1 MALVDQHNAIL
12 TKDNLAKKNWS
23 DDMHCLFCNEVETID
38 HLFFVRVSSKYTWSL
53 VASVLGASHRPI
65 SFGQFWQ
72 WASVLLPNRKHF
84 HIIGLAAICWALW
97 TTRND
102 SCFEKKAIRSPTKIV
117 CSASSFIKYWAGP
130 QTGRNKEELEAGAAA
145 LLKTAL
151 HFHTQ
156 ASGNG
161 AGIALLQ

>member
-1 MALVDQHNAIL
+1 
-12 TKDNLAKKNWS
+12 
-23 DDMHCLFCNEVETID
+23 MHCLFCNEVETID
-38 HLFFVRVSSKYTWSL
+38 HLFFLCVSSKYTWSL

-102 SCFEKKAIRSPTKIV
+102 SCFEKKAIRSPTEVV
-117 CSASSFIKYWAGP
+117 CSASSFIKYWAGL
-130 QTGRNKEELEAGAAA
+130 QTGQNKEELDCPHWGTLNVPPVRGYRERSCSG
-145 LLKTAL
+145 LLNRSL
-151 HFHTQ
+151 NPC
-156 ASGNG
+156 GN
-161 AGIALLQ
+161 ARTRQI